1 MKAEQK
7 ELLYNVFCDAMEKL
21 AFMFSEPAERDV
33 LSPIDNKY
41 VSASMT
47 FTGEMTGEIS
57 ITVSE
62 EMCIEIAANILGVNP
77 DDEQAMNLGIDSFK
91 EVLNVTCGQVLTAIA
106 GEKALFNLSIPE
118 VSELGASGWTEIL
131 NKTETIGFFVDE
143 YPMLLFFSFN
153 E

>member
-91 EVLNVTCGQVLTAIA
+91 EVLNV
-106 GEKALFNLSIPE
+106 NNSIYY
-118 VSELGASGWTEIL
+118 I
-131 NKTETIGFFVDE
+131 D
-143 YPMLLFFSFN
+143 SFDLWWIRIFRS
-153 E
+153 

>member
-1 MKAEQK
+1 MMLQLNEMKCISMK
-7 ELLYNVFCDAMEKL
+7 VDSHFT
-21 AFMFSEPAERDV
+21 V
-33 LSPIDNKY
+33 
-41 VSASMT
+41 VSICNYET
-47 FTGEMTGEIS
+47 YQGE
-57 ITVSE
+57 
-62 EMCIEIAANILGVNP
+62 NN

-131 NKTETIGFFVDE
+131 NKTDTIGFLVNE